1 MEISTMLLMAILV
14 LAVLT
19 LFKGTGSDTARLR
32 SIERKLDLT
41 LKQLGVDPNEG
52 LDEQI
57 KQLVRSGQK
66 IEAIKLYR
74 AQSGAGLKEAKD
86 HIEAQYGA

>member
-1 MEISTMLLMAILV
+1 MEVSTMLLVAILV
-14 LAVLT
+14 LAVLA
-19 LFKGTGSDTARLR
+19 LFKTTGSDTARLR

-41 LKQLGVDPNEG
+41 LKQLGVDPDEG

-74 AQSGAGLKEAKD
+74 TQSGAGLKEAKD

>member
-1 MEISTMLLMAILV
+1 MEISTMLLVAILV
-14 LAVLT
+14 LAVLA

>member
-1 MEISTMLLMAILV
+1 MEVSTMLLVAILV
-14 LAVLT
+14 LAVLA
-19 LFKGTGSDTARLR
+19 LFKGSGSDTARLR

-52 LDEQI
+52 FDEQI
-57 KQLVRSGQK
+57 KQLVQSGRK

-74 AQSGAGLKEAKD
+74 QQTGVGLKEAKEN
-86 HIEAQYGA
+86 IERNYGR